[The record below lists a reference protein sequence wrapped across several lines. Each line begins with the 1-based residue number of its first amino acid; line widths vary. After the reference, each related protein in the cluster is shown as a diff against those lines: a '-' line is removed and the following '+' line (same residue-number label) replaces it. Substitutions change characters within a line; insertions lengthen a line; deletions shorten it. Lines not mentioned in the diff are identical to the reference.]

1 MKCSL
6 KNVNT
11 LLLALLGAI
20 LIALAMSFTAS
31 PVTWAIGAVAAGA
44 GAVLVSVVKH
54 NFEIYKDCRD
64 KDEGR
69 SRCSDQSIQS
79 HFAAL
84 STLLTIAALALLVA
98 VVVIFFPIVGV
109 ILAGY
114 ELVTARVALF
124 LALAIV
130 FSLGSF
136 IAEYKKCRDKRLGEV
151 SRTPSHGGLE
161 PGQ

>member
-1 MKCSL
+1 MTCTL
-6 KNVNT
+6 KNVNS
-11 LLLALLGAI
+11 LLTALLITI

-31 PVTWAIGAVAAGA
+31 PITWAIGAVAAGA

-79 HFAAL
+79 QFAAL
-84 STLLTIAALALLVA
+84 STLLSIAAVALLAAVA
-98 VVVIFFPIVGV
+98 TIIIPILGL

-114 ELVTARVALF
+114 ELASARVALF
-124 LALAIV
+124 LALAII

-136 IAEYKKCRDKRLGEV
+136 IAEYKKCRDKRLGE
-151 SRTPSHGGLE
+151 TA
-161 PGQ
+161 